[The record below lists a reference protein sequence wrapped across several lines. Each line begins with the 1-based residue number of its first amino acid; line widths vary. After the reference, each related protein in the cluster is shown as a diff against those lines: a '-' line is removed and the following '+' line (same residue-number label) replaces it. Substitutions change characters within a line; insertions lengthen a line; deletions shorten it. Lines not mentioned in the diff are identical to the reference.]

1 MFKIKSECFG
11 SFSQVRRMNTL
22 TMEKEK
28 EISLIK
34 KKLSAMENLN
44 RVLSKE
50 RNDLLSQAKGQNGQK
65 ST

>member
-1 MFKIKSECFG
+1 
-11 SFSQVRRMNTL
+11 MNSL

-28 EISLIK
+28 EISLVK
-34 KKLSAMENLN
+34 KKLAAMENLN

-50 RNDLLSQAKGQNGQK
+50 RNDLLGQMKAQNGQK